1 MHGAQLGFGLFG
13 ALQGGFQGRVYR
25 VGEVVAFAQL
35 EIVEIARWQVER
47 GLEVDVF
54 VGEEEA
60 VEAVEQDVGVASV
73 GHQVFPGVVA
83 LPWGFDEDDPGAEAA
98 EVHAAQDGFFVALD
112 VDFQEVDR
120 PLGGVFFAD
129 RSQCACVDGQALHVH
144 AKVFA
149 FLRDDRVS
157 GGQAGVGNAVE
168 SQFARL
174 VAGHALQRGV
184 AGAMLA
190 EGVVVILHRFD
201 VDALP
206 AVIVEGLGD
215 RVVDRVIGAD
225 VDVKTVFKILQGAP
239 EANVLEILC
248 VRNERHGRFLSVR
261 FFLFGCALPARHRSV

>member
-1 MHGAQLGFGLFG
+1 
-13 ALQGGFQGRVYR
+13 
-25 VGEVVAFAQL
+25 VAFAQL
-35 EIVEIARWQVER
+35 EVVEVARWQVER
-47 GLEVDVF
+47 GFEVDVF

-60 VEAVEQDVGVASV
+60 VEAVEQDVGIAGV

-98 EVHAAQDGFFVALD
+98 EVHAAQDGLFVTLD
-112 VDFQEVDR
+112 VDFQEVDW

-129 RSQCACVDGQALHVH
+129 RGQCACVDSEALHVH
-144 AKVFA
+144 AEVFA
-149 FLRDDRVS
+149 FLRNDRVS

-190 EGVVVILHRFD
+190 ECVVVVLHRLD
-201 VDALP
+201 IDALP
-206 AVIVEGLGD
+206 AAIIKGLGD
-215 RVVDRVIGAD
+215 RVVDRVVGAD
-225 VDVKTVFKILQGAP
+225 VDIKTVFKILQGAP
-239 EANVLEILC
+239 QAYVLEILC

-261 FFLFGCALPARHRSV
+261 LFLFGRALSARHRSV